1 MAKLTH
7 LTFSCAIEA
16 ADTERRIISGQI
28 VPFGAVGNTNV
39 GKVIFERG
47 SIQIPN
53 VSKIKLLAQH
63 NSNDPIGRAQSFNE
77 TADGIQGTFKV
88 TAASK
93 GTDYLLMASEGLVDG
108 LSVGVD
114 VINSREM
121 KNGTIIVTA
130 ALLKGVSLV
139 ESPAFTEARVTK
151 VAAEE
156 ATEEIS
162 ETVETS
168 EEVAPVADVT
178 ETQPESEATV
188 EETTPAATTEAAAAP
203 AAGHTPAAWPAC
215 RAARKDRLG
224 QFTQPSK
231 RRPKRW

>member
-28 VPFGAVGNTNV
+28 VPFGAIGNTNV

-130 ALLKGVSLV
+130 AVLK
-139 ESPAFTEARVTK
+139 K
-151 VAAEE
+151 
-156 ATEEIS
+156 
-162 ETVETS
+162 
-168 EEVAPVADVT
+168 
-178 ETQPESEATV
+178 
-188 EETTPAATTEAAAAP
+188 
-203 AAGHTPAAWPAC
+203 C
-215 RAARKDRLG
+215 R
-224 QFTQPSK
+224 
-231 RRPKRW
+231 